1 LGCGVNTEHT
11 NVGQSDH
18 SVAHE
23 RHRLQSKK
31 TSFRA
36 ELIVTHTLCDAE
48 TCWANRPIGYSQRFP
63 SKTKGLFVTQ
73 QDVSQWLGL
82 VCVALA
88 MISFRWGKVA
98 GAVSLLLASA
108 LLTAATMAVDDVLPE
123 TGLAVLLLIAA
134 VAPASKRKTD

>member
-1 LGCGVNTEHT
+1 M
-11 NVGQSDH
+11 
-18 SVAHE
+18 
-23 RHRLQSKK
+23 
-31 TSFRA
+31 
-36 ELIVTHTLCDAE
+36 
-48 TCWANRPIGYSQRFP
+48 
-63 SKTKGLFVTQ
+63 TQ
-73 QDVSQWLGL
+73 LDVSLWLGL

>member
-1 LGCGVNTEHT
+1 
-11 NVGQSDH
+11 
-18 SVAHE
+18 
-23 RHRLQSKK
+23 
-31 TSFRA
+31 
-36 ELIVTHTLCDAE
+36 
-48 TCWANRPIGYSQRFP
+48 
-63 SKTKGLFVTQ
+63 
-73 QDVSQWLGL
+73 
-82 VCVALA
+82 